1 MGQWTLQTRPS
12 SLVTAPLQILQPSHQ
27 LLSLSLTKTLPISL
41 KEATVGEVVS
51 VVVDTVAAV
60 DSIVVDIVTTTPSTE
75 TLKMAVQRLLSPAT
89 IAMELVTRLSSV
101 QVNAMKREKNI
112 VLSNTAKIENR
123 LDAFPLLS
131 V

>member
-1 MGQWTLQTRPS
+1 M
-12 SLVTAPLQILQPSHQ
+12 
-27 LLSLSLTKTLPISL
+27 
-41 KEATVGEVVS
+41 GEVVS